1 MPTVWFRF
9 RWVPIFRLCR
19 AVVAVS
25 LAGLAA
31 LVPTPSWAQG
41 SASVV
46 GAVTDTTGGVIPGA
60 QVSVEN
66 LATGVRRSTGANE
79 AGSFHIPGL
88 AAGNYRV
95 KASFENFKTTESSE
109 FILHVGQER
118 RIDLTLAPGDV
129 QETVTVEA
137 SAAAAATETATVSTV
152 VDQENIADL
161 PLNGRQLQNL
171 ALLAPGVTAG
181 WNWSTA
187 ANRYGKAR
195 ENLEG
200 AFVVN
205 GARGRSNDFVLDGMP
220 MNVRQYG
227 VMNFEPSNEAVQ
239 EFEVKTSVPMAE
251 FGRTMGS
258 TVNIVTR
265 SGGRQYHGAI
275 YEFFRNDKLDANDT
289 FNNRAGL
296 PRGKL
301 RQNQFGG
308 SIGGPIVKNKHFFFA
323 NAEILRIVEG
333 VETRVVS
340 VPTAPEKQG
349 LIEFRDQQGNTQ
361 ILDLSDRINP
371 ITRDLLDLYPE
382 PNTAGPNHLNR
393 NSSLLIALNDYQTH
407 TRTDHHLTDQD
418 TVTVRFSWN
427 LNDQN
432 YLINRFG
439 GPFIPGFNLLNPEET
454 WNTSV
459 GHLHTFSPSLV
470 NELRVG
476 FNRYTNDLG
485 NGDPTSPSSVGLPNG
500 NETANGIPFVTFLGG
515 TLESLGGQPWLNREQ
530 NELTAMISDSVSWLK
545 GRHSIKFGGE
555 LTRLHYNTRGASNQ
569 RGTISFD
576 GSRNDIIPRI
586 PGNERAGALA
596 DFLLG
601 LPFESTIVTGQFG
614 RGYRQWAYAG
624 YLQDTWRA
632 TQRLT
637 INLGLRYDYSA
648 PWDEVN
654 DKLSNLT
661 AGGDLAVVGAPG
673 LERLYEADGNNFGPR
688 IGLAYDLTGDG
699 RTIVR
704 AGFGL
709 LYETLLQANSIE
721 QLENNPPFSAS
732 AVTRQPTPFPTDGSG
747 ATTLLDLRG
756 AAQPSSTIAA
766 VGVDGFANPYTMQ
779 YNLSLQRMIGEN
791 WLVEAS
797 YSGTRGVFLPVFR
810 NLNQVPVDSLTA
822 AQRASIESD
831 IAAGRDTTAT
841 IAALRPFPQFDAI
854 TFSQNIAQSTYH
866 SGQAK
871 IEKRFGA
878 GPMLLASYT
887 FGKSIDNASDFN
899 SGDPSEQVLNARS
912 LASQRA
918 LSSFDVKHRLS
929 GAFTYDLPLGWFWR
943 SGPRRLVEGWQLNG
957 VITLQSGQP
966 FTPFLSVFD
975 PFRNEGFNRPNV
987 VGNPNQNVPQGLAF
1001 NPAAF
1006 AAPERGTFG
1015 NAGRN
1020 IVRGDGFQSVDLSVF
1035 KRTAIS
1041 ERVSIELRGEFVNAF
1056 NHVNFQGPDVNLT
1069 SSPGVFRAA
1078 AQPRIIQFGLK
1089 LMF

>member
-1 MPTVWFRF
+1 MRSILLAIT
-9 RWVPIFRLCR
+9 
-19 AVVAVS
+19 
-25 LAGLAA
+25 LAGLLGIMPAA
-31 LVPTPSWAQG
+31 VWAQG
-41 SASVV
+41 AAAIV
-46 GAVTDTTGGVIPGA
+46 GTVTDTSGGVIPGA
-60 QVSVEN
+60 LVSVEN
-66 LATGVRRSTGANE
+66 LATGVPRSTRANE
-79 AGSFHIPGL
+79 AGSFHVPGL
-88 AAGNYRV
+88 AAGDYQV
-95 KASFENFKTTESSE
+95 TASFENFKTAESSE
-109 FILHVGQER
+109 FTLHVGQER
-118 RIDLTLAPGDV
+118 RIDLTLNPGDI

-227 VMNFEPSNEAVQ
+227 VMNFEPSNEAIQ

-258 TVNIVTR
+258 TVSIVTR

-323 NAEILRIVEG
+323 NAELLRIIEG

-340 VPTAPEKQG
+340 VPGAAEKQG
-349 LIEFRDQQGNTQ
+349 LVGFSDQQGNART
-361 ILDLSDRINP
+361 LDLSGQINP
-371 ITRDLLDLYPE
+371 ITRDLLRFYPE
-382 PNTAGPNHLNR
+382 PNTAGPNNLNR

-407 TRTDHHLTDQD
+407 TRTDHHLTGRD

-427 LNDQN
+427 LNDQD

-470 NELRVG
+470 NELRAG

-515 TLESLGGQPWLNREQ
+515 ALESLGGQPWLNREQ

-545 GRHSIKFGGE
+545 GRHNIKFGGE
-555 LTRLHYNTRGASNQ
+555 LTRLHYNTRGAFNQ
-569 RGTISFD
+569 RGTVSFD
-576 GSRNDIIPRI
+576 GSQNGVIPRI
-586 PGNERAGALA
+586 PGNERSGALA

-632 TQRLT
+632 SQRLT
-637 INLGLRYDYSA
+637 VNLGLRYDYSA

-661 AGGDLAVVGAPG
+661 PAGELAVAGSPN
-673 LERLYEADGNNFGPR
+673 LDRLYEPDRNNFGPR
-688 IGLAYDLTGDG
+688 VGLAYDLTGEG
-699 RTIVR
+699 KTIVR

-721 QLENNPPFSAS
+721 QVENNPPFSAF
-732 AVTRQPTPFPTDGSG
+732 AVTRQPTSFPKDGSP
-747 ATTLLDLRG
+747 ATTLLDLRS
-756 AAQPSSTIAA
+756 AAQPSSAIAA
-766 VGVDGFANPYTMQ
+766 VDVNGFANPYTMQ
-779 YNLSLQRMIGEN
+779 YNVSLQQMMGQN
-791 WLVEAS
+791 WLLEAS

-810 NLNQVPVDSLTA
+810 NLNQVPIASLTA
-822 AQRASIESD
+822 AQRTSIETD
-831 IAAGRDTTAT
+831 IAAGRDTTST
-841 IAALRPFPQFDAI
+841 IASLRPLPQFDAV
-854 TFSQNIAQSTYH
+854 TFSQNAAQSTYH
-866 SGQAK
+866 SAQAK
-871 IEKRFGA
+871 VEKRFGA

-887 FGKSIDNASDFN
+887 FGKSIDNASDFG

-912 LASQRA
+912 LANQRA
-918 LSSFDVKHRLS
+918 LSSFDVKQRFS
-929 GAFTYDLPLGWFWR
+929 GAFTYDLPLGRIWQ

-966 FTPFLSVFD
+966 FTPFLSIFD

-987 VGNPNQNVPQGLAF
+987 VGDPNQNVPEGLAF

-1006 AAPERGTFG
+1006 AVPELGTFG

-1035 KRTAIS
+1035 KRTAIT
-1041 ERVSIELRGEFVNAF
+1041 ERVSIELRGEFVNAL

-1078 AQPRIIQFGLK
+1078 AQPRIVQLGMKFT
-1089 LMF
+1089 F